1 MLWEKS
7 NSIFPPHH
15 INFMS
20 VAGFEYLF
28 VRAGLDEV
36 EVTTPGLLDVD
47 IICNAI
53 KRDQDLLNGQ
63 RFLRRIVTDQIL
75 AVTFQA
81 FLAANR
87 LSSHAWVIGKKPIV
101 EEFGNG

>member
-15 INFMS
+15 INFLS

-28 VRAGLDEV
+28 ARAGLVEV
-36 EVTTPGLLDVD
+36 DVTTPGQLDVD
-47 IICNAI
+47 IVRNAV
-53 KRDQDLLNGQ
+53 KREPYLMNDQ
-63 RFLRRIVTDQIL
+63 RFLRRVVADQNI
-75 AVTFQA
+75 AVNFQE

-87 LSSHAWVIGKKPIV
+87 LSSHAWVIGRKPIV
-101 EEFGNG
+101 ED